1 MKFEIRSAWCCVLM
15 TACVLTPAAQAV
27 VYQWTGEAGDGRW
40 TSAGNWDLGVVP
52 PVSSASYVHF
62 NDEGTN
68 TVTSLSGQNFEVGIL
83 RFKHPRGTRHTI
95 DLAEGTLVVRSEGS
109 IGVLDVGVAETGVSY
124 DCGDVV
130 ISNGTLQIGRLFGTS
145 QLPAA
150 IRLGSTGSTSGT
162 TGRGRL
168 TVHGRLVTSNLTAV
182 SIGYVGTGS
191 LRDSTDSWLDLRDT
205 TISSP
210 LGENRWIMSGSLSI
224 GHQNAGHG
232 ELRLPPSLEA
242 MDIGGSFVVG
252 NSGRSRG
259 CIDFG
264 TNSQFRALTV
274 KGDFYLGTGGSNEL
288 RHWPREVAVTIGS
301 PEAPTSLLLGYGGS
315 DWGMDV
321 ELVVTN
327 APFTAHLN
335 LLQIG
340 GGITSGTLK
349 PYTPVAL
356 LDLEKATAV
365 QIGPH
370 PNQIDCETMTV
381 GYGRYTG
388 SGILRLPA
396 TVTSL
401 EAGTLL
407 IGGTRSN
414 SELAFAPGSQLTNLT
429 VRDAFLMGSGWDTD
443 YPNAGGSGSIVGLPE
458 NVAFRIGS
466 PETPALLSMGD
477 TYQYGGNG
485 LSILAPTNGSFSA
498 HLFTLRLGL
507 SRRDGYAGIRATLDL
522 RATRLDAFVVED
534 IAMIGC
540 WTNTASGYRENDG
553 GQGRLYLPAGE
564 AVFKG
569 PLHVGDTRNDSY
581 GLLDLT
587 GTRAQCGA
595 PVEIGKTGEV
605 IVRMRGEPA
614 GLDLATAAPTPLT
627 VESGGRVAIFC
638 EAPPAPQTQAYW
650 GFRLAG
656 DHRETLQ
663 TLAGSGALTWDA
675 TALPEDLQKRFGIHY
690 DEWADETI
698 VGLLA
703 RRGTMVILR

>member
-1 MKFEIRSAWCCVLM
+1 M
-15 TACVLTPAAQAV
+15 TACVLAPAAQAAS
-27 VYQWTGEAGDGRW
+27 YQWIGGAGDGRW
-40 TSAGNWDLGVVP
+40 TSAGNWDVGVVP
-52 PVSSASYVHF
+52 PVSSVSYVFF

-68 TVTSLSGQNFEVGIL
+68 TVTSLDGQDFQVGVL
-83 RFKHPRGTRHTI
+83 RFKHPRGTRHMI
-95 DLAEGTLVVRSEGS
+95 DLAGGTLVIRSEGAN
-109 IGVLDVGVAETGVSY
+109 GFLDVGVAEAGVSY

-130 ISNGTLQIGRLFGTS
+130 ISNGTLQIGQQFGSS

-150 IRLGSTGSTSGT
+150 IRLGTTHATSGT

-168 TVHGRLVTSNLTAV
+168 TVHGRLVTSNLTSV
-182 SIGYVGTGS
+182 LIGYVGTGS
-191 LRDSTDSWLDLRDT
+191 PRDSTDSWLDLRDT

-210 LGENRWIMSGSLSI
+210 LGENRWSMSGSLTI

-429 VRDAFLMGSGWDTD
+429 VRNAFLMGSGWGTS
-443 YPNAGGSGSIVGLPE
+443 YPSAGGSGAIDGLPE
-458 NVAFRIGS
+458 DVAIRIGS

-485 LSILAPTNGSFSA
+485 MNLLAPTNGSFSA
-498 HLFTLRLGL
+498 HLSTLRLGL
-507 SRRDGYAGIRATLDL
+507 SRRDGYTGIRATLDL

-540 WTNTASGYRENDG
+540 WTNTASGFRENDG

-564 AVFKG
+564 AAFKG
-569 PLHVGDTRNDSY
+569 PLHVGDARNDSY

-587 GTRAQCGA
+587 GTRARCGA
-595 PVEIGKTGEV
+595 PVEVGTTGEV
-605 IVRMRGEPA
+605 VVRMQGEPA
-614 GLDLATAAPTPLT
+614 GLDIATIEPDPLAVVA
-627 VESGGRVAIFC
+627 GGRIAIFC
-638 EAPPAPQTQAYW
+638 EAPPSPQTQAYW
-650 GFRLAG
+650 GLRLAG
-656 DHRETLQ
+656 DHRDALRA
-663 TLAGSGALTWDA
+663 LADAGALTWDA
-675 TALPEDLQKRFGIHY
+675 TGLPEDQWDRFGIYY
-690 DEWADETI
+690 DDLADETI
-698 VGLLA
+698 VGLPA